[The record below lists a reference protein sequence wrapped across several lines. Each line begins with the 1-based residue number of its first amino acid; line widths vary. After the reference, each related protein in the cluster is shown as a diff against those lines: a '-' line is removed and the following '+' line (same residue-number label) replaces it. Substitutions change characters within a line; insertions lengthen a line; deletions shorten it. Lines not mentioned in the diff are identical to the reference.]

1 MTPTMTRVDEPAKRR
16 AIPAPASLVRLTTV
30 ELRKMYD
37 TRAGRW
43 LLIAIGLAALA
54 RQVLGLFVGEAD
66 DRTFHMIFASSMLPV
81 SLLLPVVGILAI
93 TSEWGQRTAQV
104 TFTLTPHRFRV
115 VLAKLAAAI
124 ALTGGVVA
132 ACLAAAA
139 VVNLFGIAMVDANGS
154 WHLTA
159 TIIPNELLYLLICV
173 LSGMGLGM
181 LLLNS
186 AAAIVLYYVLPSVWT
201 LVTNLVESTRE
212 AAKWLDLTL
221 TSVPLIQ
228 DDMSSGAWA
237 RLGTSALLWS
247 VLPITLGAWRLL
259 RSEIK

>member
-1 MTPTMTRVDEPAKRR
+1 MTTTTAPVNEPATRR
-16 AIPAPASLVRLTTV
+16 AIPAPASLIRLTSV

-37 TRAGRW
+37 TRAGKW

-54 RQVLGLFVGEAD
+54 RQVLGLFVGEPD
-66 DRTFHMIFASSMLPV
+66 TRTFQMIFASSMLPV

-104 TFTLTPHRFRV
+104 TFTLTPHRLRIVF
-115 VLAKLAAAI
+115 AKLAAAST
-124 ALTGGVVA
+124 LTVAVVA
-132 ACLAAAA
+132 ACLATAAL
-139 VVNLFGIAMVDANGS
+139 VNVLGIALVDADGS
-154 WHLTA
+154 WALTG

-228 DDMSSGAWA
+228 DDMTGGAWA

-247 VLPITLGAWRLL
+247 VIPITFGIWRLL
-259 RSEIK
+259 KTEIK